1 MEILVEASKRRP
13 GAGGGMEQEILARLR
28 AAPDNVS
35 ILLELQTYYNE
46 HARYEEEVAILRQ
59 LLELE
64 LSAEEHAETLHD
76 LVHALYRQG
85 SVEEAMAQAEDLITA
100 YPDYRHL
107 GSVYWFLGTMYTD
120 RANWSEYRDTTWQQD
135 VEAAKRNLRIA
146 LNYVEDKQERAGVL
160 VELGAALSISAE
172 LVEAQRAFEQAL
184 NSGIEDPV
192 TLTTCYERLGRVLYR
207 QDQIEQATQYCEK
220 AVLVCPE
227 QPSNSRALAYVD
239 LARICREQGDSERAE
254 QHCEQAR
261 QVLDKRNPREESLV
275 LGSIYEELGDISFEK
290 AEYQRAADN
299 YKAALGQVQLPEEKD
314 ELYYKLMVALRWDGQ
329 YEQALEAM
337 REALT
342 LALSSQPINEEHV
355 GELLFHMGDCAYGL
369 HDYHQAIMLL
379 EKATEKV
386 NLPVLAEAHL
396 LLGHSYFGL
405 GRFGEAAE
413 CYRKAIAQT
422 KFLSPSWRQAVRY
435 YVWARKAR

>member
-1 MEILVEASKRRP
+1 VEVSKTR
-13 GAGGGMEQEILARLR
+13 ADTDDSMEQDILARLR
-28 AAPDNVS
+28 ADPDNTS
-35 ILLELQTYYNE
+35 LLRELQAYYNK
-46 HARYEEEVAILRQ
+46 HARYEEEVSILRQ

-85 SVEEAMAQAEDLITA
+85 SVEEAIAQAEDLLTA

-107 GSVYWFLGTMYTD
+107 GSVYWLLGTMYAD
-120 RANWSEYRDTTWQQD
+120 RANWSEGRDTTWQQD
-135 VEAAKRNLRIA
+135 VEAAKWNLRIA
-146 LNYVEDKQERAGVL
+146 LNYVEDKQKRAGVL

-239 LARICREQGDSERAE
+239 LARICREQGDCERAE

-261 QVLDKRNPREESLV
+261 QVLEKRNPKEESLV

-290 AEYQRAADN
+290 AEYQQAADN
-299 YKAALGQVQLPEEKD
+299 YKAALEQVQLPEVKD
-314 ELYYKLMVALRWDGQ
+314 DLYYKLMVALRWDGQ

-337 REALT
+337 RQALT

-379 EKATEKV
+379 EKATEKAK
-386 NLPVLAEAHL
+386 LPVLAEAHL
-396 LLGHSYFGL
+396 LLGHSYFRL
-405 GRFGEAAE
+405 GRFEEAAV
-413 CYRKAIAQT
+413 CYRKALAQT
-422 KFLSPSWRQAVRY
+422 KTFSASWRQAVRY
-435 YVWARKAR
+435 YIWARKPRWIH

>member
-1 MEILVEASKRRP
+1 MEVSKTR
-13 GAGGGMEQEILARLR
+13 ADTDDSMEQDILARLR
-28 AAPDNVS
+28 ADPDNTS
-35 ILLELQTYYNE
+35 LLRELQAYYNK
-46 HARYEEEVAILRQ
+46 HARYEEEVSILRQ

-85 SVEEAMAQAEDLITA
+85 SVEEAIAQAEDLLTA

-107 GSVYWFLGTMYTD
+107 GSVYWLLGTMYAD
-120 RANWSEYRDTTWQQD
+120 RANWSEGRDTTWQQD
-135 VEAAKRNLRIA
+135 VEAAKWNLRIA
-146 LNYVEDKQERAGVL
+146 LNYVEDKQKRAGVL

-239 LARICREQGDSERAE
+239 LARICREQGDCERAE

-261 QVLDKRNPREESLV
+261 QVLEKRNPKEESLV

-290 AEYQRAADN
+290 AEYQQAAGN
-299 YKAALGQVQLPEEKD
+299 YKAALEQVQLPEVKD
-314 ELYYKLMVALRWDGQ
+314 DLYYKLMVALRWDGQ

-337 REALT
+337 RQALT

-379 EKATEKV
+379 EKATEKAK
-386 NLPVLAEAHL
+386 LPVLAEAHL
-396 LLGHSYFGL
+396 LLGPYASL
-405 GRFGEAAE
+405 GRPG
-413 CYRKAIAQT
+413 
-422 KFLSPSWRQAVRY
+422 P
-435 YVWARKAR
+435 

>member
-1 MEILVEASKRRP
+1 VEVSKTR
-13 GAGGGMEQEILARLR
+13 ADTDDSMEQDILARLR
-28 AAPDNVS
+28 ADPDNTS
-35 ILLELQTYYNE
+35 LLRELQAYYNK
-46 HARYEEEVAILRQ
+46 HARYEEEVSILRQ

-85 SVEEAMAQAEDLITA
+85 SVEEAIAQAEDLLTA

-107 GSVYWFLGTMYTD
+107 GSVYWLLGTMYAD
-120 RANWSEYRDTTWQQD
+120 RANWSEGRDTTWQQD
-135 VEAAKRNLRIA
+135 VEAAKWNLRIA
-146 LNYVEDKQERAGVL
+146 LNYVEDKQKRAGVL

-239 LARICREQGDSERAE
+239 LARICREQGDCERAE

-261 QVLDKRNPREESLV
+261 QVLEKRNPKEESLV

-290 AEYQRAADN
+290 AEYQQAADN
-299 YKAALGQVQLPEEKD
+299 YKAALEQVQLPEVKD
-314 ELYYKLMVALRWDGQ
+314 DLYYKLMVALRWDGQ

-337 REALT
+337 RQALT

-369 HDYHQAIMLL
+369 HDYHQAIMLF
-379 EKATEKV
+379 EKATAKAKP
-386 NLPVLAEAHL
+386 PVLPEVHL
-396 LLGHSYFGL
+396 SLGHSYFRL

-413 CYRKAIAQT
+413 CHRKAIAQT
-422 KFLSPSWRQAVRY
+422 RPFSASWRQAVRY
-435 YVWARKAR
+435 YIWARRAR